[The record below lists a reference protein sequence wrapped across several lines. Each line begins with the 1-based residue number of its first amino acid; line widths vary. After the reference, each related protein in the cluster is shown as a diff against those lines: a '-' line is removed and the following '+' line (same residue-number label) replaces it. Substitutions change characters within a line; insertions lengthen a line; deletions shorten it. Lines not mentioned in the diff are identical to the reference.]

1 MDTLLTKREV
11 AKLLRVSERTV
22 NRYLSAG
29 VDLGKVVLPSGVL
42 RFNRAKVEQA
52 VAQGRFKGR

>member
-1 MDTLLTKREV
+1 MDTLLTKKEV
-11 AKLLRVSERTV
+11 AQLLRVSERTI

-42 RFNRAKVEQA
+42 RFDRSKVEQA
-52 VAQGRFKGR
+52 VKHGRFKRR